1 MRKILTIVAMVI
13 FICACGSNSKQVP
26 NWKDT
31 AFRQLENYK
40 VNFLTGKEDASEPH
54 FDKAKKAIAGS
65 NDLNLLARIYLNK
78 YALHT
83 AALEDFEDS
92 EFVRINKIQPVASNF
107 AYYNFLK
114 GNFTIVEDDLLP
126 SNYNGIIKNARNKDL
141 AKASQEIPSITDPL
155 SRLIACGI
163 WAKYLPYD
171 ENILQ
176 LAINTSAE
184 NGWKR
189 PLWAYLTKLQK
200 YYLDRQE
207 TTKAENIKERLELL
221 KK

>member
-1 MRKILTIVAMVI
+1 MRKILAIASVI
-13 FICACGSNSKQVP
+13 FICSCGSNSTQVP
-26 NWKDT
+26 DWKDVT
-31 AFRQLENYK
+31 VRQLENYK
-40 VNFLTGKEDASEPH
+40 KNFLMDKEAATEPH
-54 FDKAKKAIAGS
+54 FAKAKKAVAGS
-65 NDLNLLARIYLNK
+65 NDLNLLARVYLIK

-83 AALEDFEDS
+83 AALEDFDDS
-92 EFVRINKIQPVASNF
+92 EFIRIDKIQPITSNS

-114 GNFTIVEDDLLP
+114 GNFTAVEDSLLP
-126 SNYNGIIKNARNKDL
+126 SNYSGFIKIAKNKDL
-141 AKASQEIPSITDPL
+141 TKAVKEIPFITDPL

-163 WAKYLPYD
+163 WVKYLPYD
-171 ENILQ
+171 DNILQ
-176 LAINTSAE
+176 AAINVSAD

-207 TTKAENIKERLELL
+207 TAKADSIKERLELL